1 MTDSPPLPHVS
12 DRWAFFLDID
22 GTLVEFA
29 PRPDAVRIDPATV
42 QLVDRLHA
50 GTGGAVALVSGRPIV
65 TIDDL
70 FAPLRLPVA
79 GQHGVERRDARG
91 HLHVHSP
98 APEALRRAAAAL
110 AAATARHTG
119 LVFEDKVLSLT
130 LHYRLAPQLESYV
143 RETVA
148 AVAAELGDGY
158 ELLNGKMMIE
168 VKPAG
173 RSKGAAIGDFLR
185 EAPFERRLP
194 VFIGDDTTDEF
205 GFGAVNRMG
214 GHSVKVG
221 AGETAAR
228 WRLADPQAVRAWL
241 ARSAAAL
248 RIGASARAQSRGE
261 AV

>member
-1 MTDSPPLPHVS
+1 MTDSPPLPRAS
-12 DRWAFFLDID
+12 DTWAFFLDID

-42 QLVDRLHA
+42 QLVGRLHT

-70 FAPLRLPVA
+70 FAPLHLPVV

-91 HLHVHSP
+91 HLHIHSP
-98 APEALRRAAAAL
+98 APEALRRAAATL

-119 LVFEDKVLSLT
+119 LVFEDKALSLT
-130 LHYRLAPQLESYV
+130 LHYRQAPQLEGYV
-143 RETVA
+143 RETVT
-148 AVAAELGDGY
+148 AVAAELGDEY

-185 EAPFERRLP
+185 EAPFEHRLP
-194 VFIGDDTTDEF
+194 VFIGDDRTDEY
-205 GFGAVNRMG
+205 GFGAVNRVG

-221 AGETAAR
+221 AGETSAR
-228 WRLADPQAVRAWL
+228 WRLADPQAVNAWL
-241 ARSAAAL
+241 A
-248 RIGASARAQSRGE
+248 ASATALGIGTGTIAHSRNGG
-261 AV
+261 V